1 MNRSLIAFGIVILVF
16 VSTGRSQTRQRES
29 LRGLN
34 GLYVYVQPVAKEV
47 EAGGLSAT
55 QVRTAVEK
63 QLREAGIPLQ
73 SEPQAAN
80 GSATLVIVMGTVKR
94 PAEEAYLFD
103 VEVSLLQA
111 VHLARRNDPDP
122 FPGQTWSQKAL
133 GITGPKR
140 MDLMLEPLKVRVSDF
155 INDYLSVNL
164 KPQP

>member
-1 MNRSLIAFGIVILVF
+1 LSSVYFPARRQIAVNRSLIAFGIVILVF

-94 PAEEAYLFD
+94 P
-103 VEVSLLQA
+103 
-111 VHLARRNDPDP
+111 
-122 FPGQTWSQKAL
+122 
-133 GITGPKR
+133 PK
-140 MDLMLEPLKVRVSDF
+140 
-155 INDYLSVNL
+155 
-164 KPQP
+164 KPTCSM